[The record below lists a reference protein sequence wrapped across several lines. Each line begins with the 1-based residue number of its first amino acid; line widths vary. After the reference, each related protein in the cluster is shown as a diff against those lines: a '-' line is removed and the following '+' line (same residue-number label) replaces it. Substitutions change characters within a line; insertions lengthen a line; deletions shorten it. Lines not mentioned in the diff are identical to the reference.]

1 MRGIL
6 SGDVKDEIRR
16 RTDIVALVSAHAT
29 LKKTGRYYKGLC
41 PFHQEKTPSFH
52 VDPERG
58 LFHCFGCGKGGDIF
72 DFVMLTANLTFTEAA
87 RELARRAGVVLDTS
101 PEAAR
106 RASEREQVLRALDA
120 ALGYYS
126 AALAAS
132 TPAARKAR
140 AYLERR
146 GLVSE
151 IVQQFQLGYAPP
163 GWDGLLSALRAKGYV
178 PDVLERAGLV
188 QARSDGEGYFD
199 IFRERLIFPIQD
211 LQDRTVAFGGRALD
225 DAQPTYLNSRE
236 TVAFAKGR
244 TLYALN
250 RGRDAIRELGE
261 SLVVEGYM
269 DALACHQFGF
279 RQAVAS
285 LGTALTSDQV
295 ALLRRFAPRV
305 VLVYDS
311 DQAGE
316 AATERGLTL
325 FEEAEVS
332 ARVAVLPAGDD
343 PDAFLRTRG
352 PDAFRRLVAE
362 AVPMFDYRLER
373 AARRHDPGTREG
385 KVGMAD
391 EMLTVIQSVPN
402 PVRRAEYLRALAERL
417 ALPEDAL
424 RQRLRARERRGRGPG
439 GRETGA
445 VTPTS
450 DRAREEAERL
460 LLHMMVAEPPRRAA
474 IAQTLA
480 ANSFVNPAHQRLAA
494 ALLGAPAAEVGAL
507 REQLDDEAAGLL
519 TRLAFEPPPVTDRD
533 KERAVADALRFLSQT
548 QPAAAEA
555 RRIWEALQ
563 TAQASGDEAE
573 VRRLQAAYAELIVVS
588 KRTG

>member
-6 SGDVKDEIRR
+6 SSEAKDEIRR
-16 RTDIVALVSAHAT
+16 RTDVVALVSAHAT
-29 LKKTGRYYKGLC
+29 LKKAGRYYKGLC

-52 VDPERG
+52 VDPDRG

-87 RELARRAGVVLDTS
+87 RDLARRAGVALDTS

-126 AALAAS
+126 AALAAG
-132 TPAARKAR
+132 TPAASKAR

-146 GLVSE
+146 GLSPQ
-151 IVQQFQLGYAPP
+151 IVQAFQLGYAPP
-163 GWDGLLSALRAKGYV
+163 AWDGLLSALRARGYT

-188 QARSDGEGYFD
+188 VARSGGEGHFD
-199 IFRERLIFPIQD
+199 VFRDRLMFPILD
-211 LQDRTVAFGGRALD
+211 LQDHVIAFGGRALD

-244 TLYALN
+244 TLYGLN
-250 RGRDAIRELGE
+250 RARDAIRELGE

-279 RQAVAS
+279 PQAVAS
-285 LGTALTSDQV
+285 LGTALTPDQV

-332 ARVAVLPAGDD
+332 GRVAVLPAGDD
-343 PDAFLRTRG
+343 PDTFLRTRG

-362 AVPMFDYRLER
+362 AAPMFDYRMER
-373 AARRHDPGTREG
+373 AVRRHDPGSREG
-385 KVGMAD
+385 RLGMSD
-391 EMLTVIQSVPN
+391 EVLTVIQSVTN

-424 RQRLRARERRGRGPG
+424 RQRLRARERRGRPG
-439 GRETGA
+439 GRDAGA

-460 LLHMMVAEPPRRAA
+460 LLHMMVVEPPRRAA
-474 IAQTLA
+474 IAKTLA

-494 ALLGAPAAEVGAL
+494 VLLGAPTAEVGAL
-507 REQLDDEAAGLL
+507 REQLDDEAAALL
-519 TRLAFEPPPVTDRD
+519 MRLAFEPPPVMDRD

-555 RRIWEALQ
+555 RRVWEALQ
-563 TAQASGDEAE
+563 SAQASGDDAE
-573 VRRLQAAYAELIVVS
+573 VRRLQAAYAELIVAS

>member
-1 MRGIL
+1 
-6 SGDVKDEIRR
+6 
-16 RTDIVALVSAHAT
+16 VA
-29 LKKTGRYYKGLC
+29 
-41 PFHQEKTPSFH
+41 
-52 VDPERG
+52 
-58 LFHCFGCGKGGDIF
+58 
-72 DFVMLTANLTFTEAA
+72 
-87 RELARRAGVVLDTS
+87 LDTS

-126 AALAAS
+126 AALAAG
-132 TPAARKAR
+132 TPAASKAR

-146 GLVSE
+146 GLSPQ
-151 IVQQFQLGYAPP
+151 IVQAFQLGYAPP
-163 GWDGLLSALRAKGYV
+163 AWDGLLSALRARGYT

-188 QARSDGEGYFD
+188 VARSGGEGHFD
-199 IFRERLIFPIQD
+199 VFRDRLMFPILD
-211 LQDRTVAFGGRALD
+211 LQDHVIAFGGRALD

-244 TLYALN
+244 TLYGLN
-250 RGRDAIRELGE
+250 RARDAIRELGE

-279 RQAVAS
+279 PQAVAS
-285 LGTALTSDQV
+285 LGTALTPDQV

-332 ARVAVLPAGDD
+332 GRVAVLPAGDD
-343 PDAFLRTRG
+343 PDTFLRTRG

-362 AVPMFDYRLER
+362 AAPMFDYRMER
-373 AARRHDPGTREG
+373 AVRRHDPGSREG
-385 KVGMAD
+385 RLGMSD
-391 EMLTVIQSVPN
+391 EVLTVIQSVTN

-424 RQRLRARERRGRGPG
+424 RQRLRARERRGRPG
-439 GRETGA
+439 GRDAGA

-460 LLHMMVAEPPRRAA
+460 LLHMMVVEPPRRAA
-474 IAQTLA
+474 IAKTLA

-494 ALLGAPAAEVGAL
+494 VLLGAPTAEVGAL
-507 REQLDDEAAGLL
+507 REQLDDEAAALL
-519 TRLAFEPPPVTDRD
+519 MRLAFEPPPVMDRD

-555 RRIWEALQ
+555 RRVWEALQ
-563 TAQASGDEAE
+563 SAQASGDDAE
-573 VRRLQAAYAELIVVS
+573 VRRLQAAYAELIVAS